1 MSSFL
6 QRCVV
11 GESVNLIQMLKHNRK
26 LYYHDG
32 EQLGFYKKCISKPE
46 QKEGC
51 SCNLYITRNEEFLF
65 ISQNCTEE
73 NVKCHIQHEEN

>member
-1 MSSFL
+1 MMENNYVF
-6 QRCVV
+6 
-11 GESVNLIQMLKHNRK
+11 I
-26 LYYHDG
+26 
-32 EQLGFYKKCISKPE
+32 KKCISKPE